1 MLPQRVL
8 EYFAKI
14 FPDYKVKSYKEVRQA
29 KNAIRIRLE
38 DDSVLFFAWRPDK
51 SQEGWVLS
59 THLEGIV

>member
-8 EYFAKI
+8 EYFTEI
-14 FPDYKVKSYKEVRQA
+14 FPDYKVKSYKEVQQA

-51 SQEGWVLS
+51 SQEGWILS

>member
-8 EYFAKI
+8 ERFTEI

-51 SQEGWVLS
+51 SQEGWILS